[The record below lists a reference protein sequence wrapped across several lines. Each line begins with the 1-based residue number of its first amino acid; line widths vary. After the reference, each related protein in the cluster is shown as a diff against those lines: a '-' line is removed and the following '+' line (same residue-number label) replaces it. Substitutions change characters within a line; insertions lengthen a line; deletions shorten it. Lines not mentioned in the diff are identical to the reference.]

1 MASQDRTNIHSNP
14 MQLAFPGSLLKASEM
29 ALLSVLR
36 HSSNNMESESHPE
49 GTSLGAGGGWE
60 TTGAVDFSE
69 ALVLPTDKCLAEGSS
84 LLPIR
89 LRDSLSCTLKI
100 LENCKSE

>member
-1 MASQDRTNIHSNP
+1 MRWLSSQSCVIPLITWS
-14 MQLAFPGSLLKASEM
+14 QKV
-29 ALLSVLR
+29 AL
-36 HSSNNMESESHPE
+36 MESESHPE
-49 GTSLGAGGGWE
+49 GTGLGAGGGWE

-89 LRDSLSCTLKI
+89 LRDSLSCTHLKI